1 MFKEI
6 TLQHSQMNIL
16 RDDRVTG
23 EYDIE
28 FYHED
33 DPWITVIVSKGPAQS
48 TGRTDGRRPSIRWQ
62 TNYGGSAASAKMFAE
77 VLADAI
83 AFAEAQS

>member
-1 MFKEI
+1 MVKEI
-6 TLQHSQMNIL
+6 LLRHSQMSVF
-16 RDDRVTG
+16 RDNPVTG

-33 DPWITVIVSKGPAQS
+33 DPFIVIAVFKSRHGRGP
-48 TGRTDGRRPSIRWQ
+48 GLRWQ
-62 TNYGGSAASAKMFAE
+62 TNYGGSVASAKMFAE

>member
-6 TLQHSQMNIL
+6 QLQHTQMNVF
-16 RDDRVTG
+16 RDNPVTG

-28 FYHED
+28 FFHVD
-33 DPWITVIVSKGPAQS
+33 DPWITAIVFKG
-48 TGRTDGRRPSIRWQ
+48 TDGFRRGPSIRWQ

-83 AFAEAQS
+83 AFAEAQAS